1 VKRSARRPRRAAALA
16 LAALAAAAAG
26 VLLWNRGRAPAVPP
40 SLLLVT
46 LDTFRADRLGRGLTP
61 NLEALAAR
69 GVWFEEAVAS
79 VPLTLPSHAT
89 ILSGLEP
96 TRHGVRDNGTYV
108 FPAEPPTLATVL
120 RQRGYATAAF
130 VGAHVL
136 DRRFGLARGFGH
148 YDDRIERVSEGPS
161 VLESE
166 RRGDVVAEAA
176 TAWIRAQTVPYFAW
190 VHLYDPHAPYAPP
203 EPHARAHGAPY
214 DGEVAFTDACVGRVL
229 EAARAVSGDAL
240 LVAVVADHG
249 EGLGDHGERTHGLF
263 VYQSTLRVPLI
274 LAGPGLPSGERRRGL
289 ARTADVAPTV
299 LGAMG
304 VPAPSDL
311 DGADLMRT
319 KPQEAYAESRYA
331 AGFGWAPLFSF
342 RAGAL
347 KFVEAPRPEL
357 YDLAADPHETR
368 DLARERPSDAARLRS
383 ALAAFRRAE
392 RAGSAAPID
401 PGSAEK
407 LRALGYV
414 AGPAPALSVA
424 TGRDPK
430 DALPLWQRF
439 EEASW
444 ARTRGE
450 PEAAASALRDLVA
463 QDPGNPA
470 FLRALASALRL
481 GGRADAAVRVLD
493 DLTRA
498 APDDALAWHERA
510 LAQAAAG
517 RLAEAVASAERAAAL
532 DPALPEPHNHLGV
545 LRARQGRA
553 REALE
558 AFDAAVRLDPNN
570 ARAWNNRAN
579 ALRALGRRDEAAVAY
594 REAAQRA
601 PAYADPRNGL
611 GVLAVEA
618 GDLEGAAA
626 AFTGVLEREPDHAD
640 ARVNLAFVRARQGR
654 VDEARTL
661 LGAVL
666 ASPASPPDVRERAR
680 ALLRALGR

>member
-1 VKRSARRPRRAAALA
+1 LVAAALVA
-16 LAALAAAAAG
+16 LAAG
-26 VLLWNRGRAPAVPP
+26 VLLWSRGRTPAVPP

-96 TRHGVRDNGTYV
+96 PRHGVRDNGTYV
-108 FPAEPPTLATVL
+108 FPADPPTLATVL
-120 RQRGYATAAF
+120 QPRGYATAAF

-136 DRRFGLARGFGH
+136 DRRFGLARGFAH
-148 YDDRIERVSEGPS
+148 YDDRIDRLAEGPS

-176 TAWIRAQTVPYFAW
+176 AAWIRAQTGPYFAW

-203 EPHARAHGAPY
+203 EPHARAHAAPY

-229 EAARAVSGDAL
+229 EAARAVSGEAL
-240 LVAVVADHG
+240 VVAAVADHG

-289 ARTADVAPTV
+289 ARTADVAPT
-299 LGAMG
+299 LLAAMG
-304 VPAPSDL
+304 VPAPADL

-319 KPQEAYAESRYA
+319 MPAEAYAESRYA

-342 RAGAL
+342 RSGAL
-347 KFVEAPRPEL
+347 KYVDAPRPEL
-357 YDLAADPHETR
+357 YDLAVDPHETR
-368 DLARERPSDAARLRS
+368 DLARERPSEAARLRS
-383 ALAAFRRAE
+383 ALAEFRRAE

-401 PGSAEK
+401 PDSAEK

-414 AGPAPALSVA
+414 GAPAPAPSA
-424 TGRDPK
+424 SSGRDPK
-430 DALPLWQRF
+430 DALPLWQLF

-450 PEAAASALRDLVA
+450 PGPAAVALRDLVA
-463 QDPGNPA
+463 KDPGNPA

-481 GGRADAAVRVLD
+481 DGRAGEAVRVLD

-498 APDDALAWHERA
+498 VPEDALAWHERA
-510 LAQAAAG
+510 MAQAAAG
-517 RLAEAVASAERAAAL
+517 RLAEAVRSAERAVAL
-532 DPALPEPHNHLGV
+532 DANLPEPHNHLGV

-553 REALE
+553 REALD

-570 ARAWNNRAN
+570 ARGWNNRAN
-579 ALRALGRRDEAAVAY
+579 ALRALGRRDEAAAAY
-594 REAAQRA
+594 REATQRA
-601 PAYADPRNGL
+601 PGYTDPLNGL

-618 GDLEGAAA
+618 GDLAGAAA
-626 AFTGVLEREPDHAD
+626 AFTGILEREPDHAE

-654 VDEARTL
+654 VPEARTL
-661 LGAVL
+661 LDAVL
-666 ASPASPPDVRERAR
+666 GSPAAPSDVRERAA
-680 ALLRALGR
+680 ALRRALGR